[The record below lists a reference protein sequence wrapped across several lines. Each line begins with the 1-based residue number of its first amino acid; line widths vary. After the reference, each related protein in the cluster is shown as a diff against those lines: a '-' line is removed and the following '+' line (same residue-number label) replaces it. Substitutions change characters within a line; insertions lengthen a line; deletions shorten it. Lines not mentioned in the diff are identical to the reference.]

1 MKRGTFSGLVSAAAF
16 GAPAFLRYAWAQ
28 DVVTVGTVNA
38 SSDVPFFIGDKKGF
52 FREQGLAIKWTA
64 FDSAAKM
71 VIPVGANQL
80 DVAAGAPS
88 AGLYNAVLQGID
100 LKIVADK
107 GSTPHGFGYLQL
119 LVRSD
124 LAAHFT
130 YKNLKG
136 MKVAEPA
143 QGTAAGSAL
152 NEALRAGKLGYGDV
166 THEYLGF
173 PNHVAAFA
181 GKSIDA
187 SVTTEPSAT
196 LAVRSGSAVRYARA
210 DAFYPNQQLAVL
222 LFGGNLLHRNR
233 DLGRRFMIAYIKA
246 ARFYNDGLARD
257 KRTGNGS
264 LTGRNGKDIVDIL
277 VEYTAVKDRT
287 IYEQATPNGNDPD
300 GHVNLDSLRKDL
312 AFFKAQGLVTGSIT
326 ADSVHDGSFVEAAL
340 KTVGTYRRA

>member
-1 MKRGTFSGLVSAAAF
+1 MKRSTFSGLVSAAAF
-16 GAPAFLRYAWAQ
+16 GAPAFLRSAWA
-28 DVVTVGTVNA
+28 DDLVTVGTVNA

-52 FREQGLAIKWTA
+52 FREQGLTIKWTP

-71 VIPVGANQL
+71 VVPLGANQL

-88 AGLYNAVLQGID
+88 AGLYNAVAQGIA

-107 GSTPHGFGYLQL
+107 GSTPHGFGYLPL

-124 LAAHFT
+124 LAVRFT
-130 YKNLKG
+130 YKDLKG

-143 QGTAAGSAL
+143 QGTATSSTL
-152 NEALRAGKLGYGDV
+152 NEALRQAKLTYADV

-187 SVTTEPSAT
+187 SLTTEPSAT
-196 LAVRSGSAVRYARA
+196 LAVHSGYAVRYAGD

-222 LFGGNLLHRNR
+222 LYGGNLLQKNR
-233 DLGRRFMIAYIKA
+233 DLGRRFMAAYIKA

-257 KRTGNGS
+257 PRSGHGS
-264 LTGRNGKDIVDIL
+264 LTGKNGKEIIDIL
-277 VEYTAVKDRT
+277 TEYTAVKDRT
-287 IYEQATPNGNDPD
+287 IYQQATPNGNDPD
-300 GHVNLDSLRKDL
+300 GRVNLESLRKDL
-312 AFFKAQGLVTGSIT
+312 AFFKSQGLVTTNVT
-326 ADSVHDGSFVEAAL
+326 ADGVHDGSFVDAAL
-340 KTVGTYRRA
+340 KTVGKYRRS

>member
-1 MKRGTFSGLVSAAAF
+1 MKRSTFSGLVSAAAF
-16 GAPAFLRYAWAQ
+16 GAPAFLRYAWA
-28 DVVTVGTVNA
+28 DELVTVGTVNA

-52 FREQGLAIKWTA
+52 FREQNLAVKWTP

-71 VIPVGANQL
+71 VVPLGANQL

-107 GSTPHGFGYLQL
+107 GSTPHGFGYMPL

-124 LAAHFT
+124 LAQRFT

-143 QGTAAGSAL
+143 QGTTTSSTL
-152 NEALRAGKLGYGDV
+152 NEALSQAHLAYGDV

-181 GKSIDA
+181 GGSIDA
-187 SVTTEPSAT
+187 SLTTEPSAT
-196 LAVRSGSAVRYARA
+196 LAVRSGHAVRYAG
-210 DAFYPNQQLAVL
+210 DDVFYPKQQLAVL
-222 LFGGNLLHRNR
+222 LYGNNLAKKNHEI
-233 DLGRRFMIAYIKA
+233 GKKFMVAYIKA
-246 ARFYNDGLARD
+246 VRFYNDGLARD
-257 KRTGNGS
+257 KRTGHGS
-264 LTGRNGKDIVDIL
+264 LTGKNGREIIDIL
-277 VEYTAVKDRT
+277 TEYTAVKDRT

-300 GHVNLDSLRKDL
+300 GRVNVASLRKDL
-312 AFFKAQGLVTGSIT
+312 AFFKAQGLVTGNVT
-326 ADSVHDGSFVEAAL
+326 ADEVHDGSFVDAAV
-340 KTVGTYRRA
+340 KAIGKYKPA